1 MSVLPSLRYTL
12 GFFLPQVFDDRDNY
26 IDDVTDADLYKCVE
40 LNCELPGAGQLQVR
54 TGRTAVVVV
63 VIVVVALVAYV
74 LMVLLLFVYSSV
86 CNFVPGE
93 LDGLRR
99 HHRRRADRE
108 DRDRSRGPMV
118 RPALAGTISPTA
130 IQTVNGATPPMR
142 DAVSARSSA
151 CVHMELLYNRRAR
164 SMA

>member
-1 MSVLPSLRYTL
+1 MWFFSSFLFCVVSVLPSLRYTL
-12 GFFLPQVFDDRDNY
+12 RVFLPQVFDDRDNY

-54 TGRTAVVVV
+54 TGRTAVVC
-63 VIVVVALVAYV
+63 
-74 LMVLLLFVYSSV
+74 LFFCV
-86 CNFVPGE
+86 CIFVPGE

-151 CVHMELLYNRRAR
+151 CEHMELLYNRRAR